1 MFPSQVESG
10 CSGPAVGTNRSAW
23 ENLASMPAQ
32 SKVPPCHIGRCPCHS
47 PPSQGQLW
55 GEKTLYFTFFTVS
68 HSSHEKRSY
77 CQSLSYAVESECDI
91 SDHVLRCQQGGEG
104 KKPKWRCQLLR
115 TRTRPG
121 QRVRNHEPSQ
131 RHRVALRE
139 ALTKEVPQRRRLP
152 TRVVS
157 HRKQLICP
165 NLLLPVSLSYSER
178 GYTVTRH
185 LSLLP
190 TPGFSVS

>member
-1 MFPSQVESG
+1 MFPSQVESR

-47 PPSQGQLW
+47 PASQGQLW
-55 GEKTLYFTFFTVS
+55 GDRTLYFTFFTVS
-68 HSSHEKRSY
+68 HSSHEKRGY

-121 QRVRNHEPSQ
+121 QCVRNDKP
-131 RHRVALRE
+131 
-139 ALTKEVPQRRRLP
+139 
-152 TRVVS
+152 
-157 HRKQLICP
+157 RKGTAW
-165 NLLLPVSLSYSER
+165 R
-178 GYTVTRH
+178 
-185 LSLLP
+185 
-190 TPGFSVS
+190 